1 VAIEVTPAGT
11 RGSTTRINNR
21 IVVALFIAFYRLLGG
36 RGLRV
41 LGARTLLLTTVGAK
55 TGRMRTQPVAYFADG
70 EDSWLVVASAAGA
83 ARHPAYYINMA
94 KNPDRIWIQ
103 VGRRKLRVKAESL
116 RGTLHEQAWR
126 RIVVQS
132 PGFQAYQDK
141 TDRLI
146 PIVRL
151 SDWTASPA

>member
-1 VAIEVTPAGT
+1 MAIEVTPAGT
-11 RGSTTRINNR
+11 RGATTRINNR
-21 IVVALFIAFYRLLGG
+21 IVVALFMALYRLLGG
-36 RGLRV
+36 RGMRV

-55 TGRMRTQPVAYFADG
+55 TGRMRTQPVAYFPDG
-70 EDSWLVVASAAGA
+70 EGSWLVVASAGGA
-83 ARHPAYYINMA
+83 PRHPAYYINMA
-94 KNPDRIWIQ
+94 KNPERIWIQ

-116 RGTLHEQAWR
+116 RGASHEEAWR

-132 PGFQAYQDK
+132 PGFQAYQNK

-151 SDWTASPA
+151 SDWKASLA

>member
-1 VAIEVTPAGT
+1 VIRRLCSWP
-11 RGSTTRINNR
+11 STGYSAA
-21 IVVALFIAFYRLLGG
+21 VVCVSF
-36 RGLRV
+36 
-41 LGARTLLLTTVGAK
+41 GARTLLLTMVGAK
-55 TGRMRTQPVAYFADG
+55 TGRMRKQPVAYFPDG

-94 KNPDRIWIQ
+94 KNPERIWIQ

-116 RGTLHEQAWR
+116 RGASHEEAWR
-126 RIVVQS
+126 RIVAQS

-151 SDWTASPA
+151 TDWKASPA

>member
-41 LGARTLLLTTVGAK
+41 LGVRTLLLTTVGAK

-132 PGFQAYQDK
+132 QGFQAYQDK